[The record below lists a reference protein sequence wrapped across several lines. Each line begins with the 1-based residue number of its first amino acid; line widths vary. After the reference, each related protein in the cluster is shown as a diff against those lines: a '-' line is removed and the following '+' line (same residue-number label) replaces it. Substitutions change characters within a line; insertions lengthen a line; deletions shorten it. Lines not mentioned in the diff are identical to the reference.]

1 MKIEAF
7 IKHTVTH
14 GLLVACCIYLAACT
28 SVVEKPDSSSE
39 TSMPL
44 SLVLEG
50 GSVWKGWGS
59 KPVVTDIGIRG
70 DRIVAIGDLSDRNAE
85 QRIAV
90 DGLDVVP
97 GFIDIHSHAVRN
109 SRAKSG
115 LFTHPDAENY
125 IRQGVTTVIGGP
137 DGSSDISIAKLLSDL
152 ENTPA
157 SINFGTFIGHNT
169 VRKEVMGREDR
180 APTAQELAAMQ
191 QLVKTAMLDGA
202 YGLSSGLKYIPG
214 AYSETDEVIALARVA
229 GEYDGIYISH
239 MREEGLDLIKSVKE
253 TIRIGEEGDLPAQIT
268 HHKAMGPE
276 MWGASIETLA
286 LIDAANARG
295 VDVSSDQYPYAASST
310 GISVLFPAWSLAGT
324 REQQLA
330 RFAEPETRA
339 RIKQGIVSNLIHD
352 RGGNDPSRVAIANCD
367 WDSSLN
373 GKNFAEILVER
384 GQPINMEA
392 AAELAL
398 EIQTN
403 GGCSG
408 VFHAMSE
415 EDVAQIM
422 QHPRT
427 MIASDGGIHVAGEGV
442 PHPRNYGSFARV
454 LAYYVREKQIIPTGE
469 AIYKMSKMPAERI
482 GLSDRG
488 RIKVGA
494 IADIAVLDLETIQ
507 DHATF
512 RAPHQYATGVQHVL
526 VNGVMVLQA
535 GEMTGQ
541 RPGRALRSGSF
552 SAER

>member
-1 MKIEAF
+1 MKYPILQVLPVVVL
-7 IKHTVTH
+7 IN
-14 GLLVACCIYLAACT
+14 LAACAYVDKT
-28 SVVEKPDSSSE
+28 PPAGSDDKQAF
-39 TSMPL
+39 

-50 GSVWKGWGS
+50 GRVWKGSGS
-59 KPVVTDIGIRG
+59 KPYIADIGIRG
-70 DRIVAIGDLSDRNAE
+70 DRIVAIGDLAGQDAR

-90 DGLDVVP
+90 GGFDVVP
-97 GFIDIHSHAVRN
+97 GFIDIHSHAVRGK
-109 SRAKSG
+109 REKSG

-137 DGSSDISIAKLLSDL
+137 DGSSDISIGKLLGDL
-152 ENTPA
+152 EDTPA

-169 VRKEVMGREDR
+169 VRNEVMGREDR
-180 APTAQELAAMQ
+180 APSTEELEAMK
-191 QLVKTAMLDGA
+191 QLVKTGMLDGA

-214 AYSETDEVIALARVA
+214 AYSDTEEVIELARVA
-229 GEYDGIYISH
+229 GEHDGIYISH

-253 TIRIGEEGDLPAQIT
+253 TIRIGEEGGLPAQIT

-276 MWGASIETLA
+276 MWGASIDTLA

-330 RFAEPETRA
+330 RFADAEIRA
-339 RIKQGIVSNLIHD
+339 RIKQGIVYNLVHD

-367 WDSSLN
+367 WDTSLN
-373 GKNFAEILVER
+373 GKDFAEILAER
-384 GQPINMEA
+384 GQEISMEA
-392 AAELAL
+392 AADLAL
-398 EIQTN
+398 EIQEN

-415 EDVAQIM
+415 EDVARIM

-454 LAYYVREKQIIPTGE
+454 LARYVRDMEVITAGE
-469 AIYKMSKMPAERI
+469 AIYKMSKMPADRI
-482 GLSDRG
+482 GLKNRG
-488 RIKVGA
+488 RIEVGA
-494 IADIAVLDLETIQ
+494 FADIAVLDLDTVR

-512 RAPHQYATGVQHVL
+512 KDPHQYATGVQHVL
-526 VNGVMVLQA
+526 VNGVIVLYA
-535 GEMTGQ
+535 GEMTGK
-541 RPGRALRSGSF
+541 RPGRSLRSGSY
-552 SAER
+552 SGRQ

>member
-1 MKIEAF
+1 MNHRLIYS
-7 IKHTVTH
+7 
-14 GLLVACCIYLAACT
+14 LLPACCIFVAGC
-28 SVVEKPDSSSE
+28 SHVVKTPVKNTND
-39 TSMPL
+39 TQPF

-50 GSVWKGWGS
+50 GSVWKGSGFIA
-59 KPVVTDIGIRG
+59 VVTDIGIRG
-70 DRIVAIGDLSDRNAE
+70 DRIVAIGDLSDRSAD

-97 GFIDIHSHAVRN
+97 GFIDIHSHAVRG
-109 SRAKSG
+109 SRDQSG
-115 LFTHPDAENY
+115 LFKHPDAENY

-137 DGSSDISIAKLLSDL
+137 DGGSELSVADLLSDL

-169 VRKEVMGREDR
+169 IRIEVMGREDR
-180 APTAQELAAMQ
+180 APTTAELEAMK
-191 QLVKTAMLDGA
+191 QLVKTGMLDGA

-214 AYSETDEVIALARVA
+214 AYSDTEEVIELARVA

-253 TIRIGEEGDLPAQIT
+253 TIRIGEEGGLPAQIT

-286 LIDAANARG
+286 LVDAANARG

-324 REQQLA
+324 SEQQLA
-330 RFAEPETRA
+330 RFADPETRA

-352 RGGNDPSRVAIANCD
+352 RGGNDPSRIAIANCE
-367 WDSSLN
+367 WDISLN
-373 GKNFAEILVER
+373 GKNFAEILAER
-384 GQPINMEA
+384 GQPINMDA
-392 AAELAL
+392 AADLAL

-415 EDVAQIM
+415 EDVARIM

-427 MIASDGGIHVAGEGV
+427 MIASDGGIYVAGEGV

-454 LAYYVREKQIIPTGE
+454 LAYYVRDKEVIPAGE
-469 AIYKMSKMPAERI
+469 AIHKMTKMPAERI
-482 GLSDRG
+482 GLHDRG
-488 RIKVGA
+488 RIEVGA
-494 IADIAVLDLETIQ
+494 IADVAVLDLDVVQ

-512 RAPHQYATGVQHVL
+512 QDPHQYATGVQHVL
-526 VNGVMVLQA
+526 VNGVIVLKDS
-535 GEMTGQ
+535 EMTGE
-541 RPGRALRSGSF
+541 RPGRSLRS
-552 SAER
+552 R

>member
-1 MKIEAF
+1 MNIR
-7 IKHTVTH
+7 IPQV
-14 GLLVACCIYLAACT
+14 LLAVSISCLTACA
-28 SVVEKPDSSSE
+28 SVDETPGIDSDDKQHF
-39 TSMPL
+39 

-50 GSVWKGWGS
+50 GSIWKGSGS
-59 KPVVTDIGIRG
+59 KPYFADIGIRG
-70 DRIVAIGDLSDRNAE
+70 DRIAAIGDLSGYGAA
-85 QRIAV
+85 QRIV
-90 DGLDVVP
+90 VSGLDVVP
-97 GFIDIHSHAVRN
+97 GFIDIHSHAVRGA
-109 SRAKSG
+109 RDKSG

-137 DGSSDISIAKLLSDL
+137 DGSSDLSIAKLLSDL

-169 VRKEVMGREDR
+169 VRNEVMGREDR
-180 APTAQELAAMQ
+180 APDLEELEAMK
-191 QLVKTAMLDGA
+191 QLVKTGMLDGA

-214 AYSETDEVIALARVA
+214 AYSETEEVVELARVA
-229 GEYDGIYISH
+229 GEYGGIYISH

-253 TIRIGEEGDLPAQIT
+253 TIRIGEEGGLPAQIT

-286 LIDAANARG
+286 LVDAANARG

-324 REQQLA
+324 REKQLA
-330 RFAEPETRA
+330 RFEDPETRT

-352 RGGNDPSRVAIANCD
+352 RGGNDPSRIAIANCE
-367 WDSSLN
+367 WDTSLN
-373 GKNFAEILVER
+373 GKNFAEILAER
-384 GQPINMEA
+384 GQPINMDA
-392 AAELAL
+392 AADLAL

-415 EDVAQIM
+415 EDVARIM

-427 MIASDGGIHVAGEGV
+427 MIASDGGIYVAGEGV

-454 LAYYVREKQIIPTGE
+454 LAHYVRDKEVIPAGE
-469 AIYKMSKMPAERI
+469 AIHKMTKMPAERI
-482 GLSDRG
+482 GLHDRG
-488 RIKVGA
+488 RVEVGA
-494 IADIAVLDLETIQ
+494 MADIAVLDLDTVQ

-512 RAPHQYATGVQHVL
+512 QNPHQYATGVKHVL
-526 VNGVMVLQA
+526 VNGVIVLKDS
-535 GEMTGQ
+535 EMTGK
-541 RPGRALRSGSF
+541 RPGRSLRSQ
-552 SAER
+552 

>member
-1 MKIEAF
+1 MKYPILQVLPVVVL
-7 IKHTVTH
+7 IN
-14 GLLVACCIYLAACT
+14 LAACAYVDKT
-28 SVVEKPDSSSE
+28 PPAGSDDKQAF
-39 TSMPL
+39 

-50 GSVWKGWGS
+50 GRVWKGSGS
-59 KPVVTDIGIRG
+59 KPYIADIGIRG
-70 DRIVAIGDLSDRNAE
+70 DRIVAIGDLAGQDAR

-90 DGLDVVP
+90 GGFDVVP
-97 GFIDIHSHAVRN
+97 GFIDIHSHAVRGK
-109 SRAKSG
+109 REKSG

-137 DGSSDISIAKLLSDL
+137 DGSSDISIGKLLGDL
-152 ENTPA
+152 EDTPA

-169 VRKEVMGREDR
+169 VRNEVMGREDR
-180 APTAQELAAMQ
+180 APSTEELEAMK
-191 QLVKTAMLDGA
+191 QLVKTGMLDGA

-214 AYSETDEVIALARVA
+214 AYSDTEEVIELARVA
-229 GEYDGIYISH
+229 GEHDGIYISH

-253 TIRIGEEGDLPAQIT
+253 TIRIGEEGGLPAQIT

-276 MWGASIETLA
+276 MWGASIDTLA

-330 RFAEPETRA
+330 RFADAEIRA
-339 RIKQGIVSNLIHD
+339 RIKQGIVYNLVHD

-367 WDSSLN
+367 WDTSLN
-373 GKNFAEILVER
+373 GKDFAEILAER
-384 GQPINMEA
+384 GQEISMEA
-392 AAELAL
+392 AADLAL
-398 EIQTN
+398 EIQKN

-415 EDVAQIM
+415 EDVARIM

-454 LAYYVREKQIIPTGE
+454 LARYVRDMEVIPAGE
-469 AIYKMSKMPAERI
+469 AIHKMSKMPADRI
-482 GLSDRG
+482 GLKNRG
-488 RIKVGA
+488 RIEVGA
-494 IADIAVLDLETIQ
+494 FADIAVLDLDTVR

-512 RAPHQYATGVQHVL
+512 KDPHQYATGVQHVL
-526 VNGVMVLQA
+526 VNGVIVLYA
-535 GEMTGQ
+535 GEMTGK
-541 RPGRALRSGSF
+541 RPGRSLRSGSY
-552 SAER
+552 SGRQ